1 MDPLTSA
8 ALRASGTIT
17 KAVLGRYRP
26 VGVARVGSAEDRAHT
41 YHRFLDGIA
50 HAVDAQVLYFYRL
63 HELVNSDEATN
74 RQVEYRDEAWRRYA
88 EARSD
93 LHAALLGMRLCAPTP
108 VLSAA
113 ETLMHSIPNSYDRD
127 TDNLIPEEE
136 FVDAH
141 NRCGVAKAAFLEV
154 ARRDLAYDPRPWQLL
169 RKRREREHRKR
180 SEQISS

>member
-1 MDPLTSA
+1 M
-8 ALRASGTIT
+8 
-17 KAVLGRYRP
+17 
-26 VGVARVGSAEDRAHT
+26 
-41 YHRFLDGIA
+41 
-50 HAVDAQVLYFYRL
+50 
-63 HELVNSDEATN
+63 NSDEATN

-93 LHAALLGMRLCAPTP
+93 LHAALLGMRLCAPAP

-113 ETLMHSIPNSYDRD
+113 ETLMHPIPNSYDRD

-141 NRCGVAKAAFLEV
+141 HRCGVAKAAFLEA

>member
-1 MDPLTSA
+1 M
-8 ALRASGTIT
+8 
-17 KAVLGRYRP
+17 
-26 VGVARVGSAEDRAHT
+26 
-41 YHRFLDGIA
+41 DGIA

-74 RQVEYRDEAWRRYA
+74 RLVEHRDEAWRRYA

-93 LHAALLGMRLCAPTP
+93 LHAALLGMRLCAPAP

-113 ETLMHSIPNSYDRD
+113 EDLMDSIPRSHDRD
-127 TDNLIPEEE
+127 TDDLVPEED

-141 NRCGVAKAAFLEV
+141 NRCGVAKAAFLEA

-169 RKRREREHRKR
+169 RKRRERKHREQ
-180 SEQISS
+180 SELISS